1 MYSKKIILSVFL
13 LAAAASLTAAQ
24 TPQRNMQ
31 DFGFIQHANP
41 WLTSINA
48 AGLGTLSTDR
58 TSYAEAFFD
67 KENGGVIPVEGS
79 DDSWCAGIGTK
90 SYVKISDKI
99 AFHGEL
105 SYSYFH
111 GRNMGGHYLIDPDYN
126 PVNFLESTETTTGI
140 KVKETYRLLGG
151 MSYALSDR
159 WSLGA
164 NISYETAD
172 YAKRK
177 DPRTKSQW
185 MDLDISAGARFAP
198 SDRFSAGLDLQY
210 VRTVETLDGD
220 IFGTT
225 NRQYFTFID
234 FGGYLGYVEAFDGT
248 TGYINVGSSAAR
260 NARPMTNTFYGGSLQ
275 LTFGRPDNVLLFNEL
290 TYLRRSGLYGNRAS
304 IQVAYTEH
312 FGNIYRYSGALNISR
327 GKNLHIVELE
337 AGYEDLMNYEN
348 IYRMNTIPG
357 GNTVAEYFGQSET
370 LNRSDITGK
379 LSYTGYLGVEHYRP
393 EWEYGLA
400 FDATYRSFRS
410 TYYPYYRMQE
420 VTSMQAA
427 VHGKKNFIFT
437 RNMFEVGLNAS
448 YYGGFGTKSKDGSY
462 AATASDNHSSASS
475 YLDRDFEYDTAARVA
490 GTLSFRYTRLFG
502 SKISAYID
510 VSDTYNHT
518 LKKPEFLADG
528 WRNIFT
534 VTIGCAF

>member
-24 TPQRNMQ
+24 TPQRNMR

-67 KENGGVIPVEGS
+67 KENGGIIPVEGS

-90 SYVKISDKI
+90 SYVKISDRL
-99 AFHGEL
+99 AFRGEL

-111 GRNMGGHYLIDPDYN
+111 GRNMGGHYLIDPSYN

-427 VHGKKNFIFT
+427 VHGKKNFIF
-437 RNMFEVGLNAS
+437 
-448 YYGGFGTKSKDGSY
+448 
-462 AATASDNHSSASS
+462 
-475 YLDRDFEYDTAARVA
+475 
-490 GTLSFRYTRLFG
+490 
-502 SKISAYID
+502 
-510 VSDTYNHT
+510 
-518 LKKPEFLADG
+518 
-528 WRNIFT
+528 W
-534 VTIGCAF
+534 

>member
-24 TPQRNMQ
+24 TPQRNMR

-67 KENGGVIPVEGS
+67 KENGGIIPVEGS

-90 SYVKISDKI
+90 SYVKISDRL
-99 AFHGEL
+99 AFRGEL

-111 GRNMGGHYLIDPDYN
+111 GRNMGGHYLIDPSYN

-164 NISYETAD
+164 NISYEMAD

-248 TGYINVGSSAAR
+248 TGR
-260 NARPMTNTFYGGSLQ
+260 L
-275 LTFGRPDNVLLFNEL
+275 LTA
-290 TYLRRSGLYGNRAS
+290 LRA
-304 IQVAYTEH
+304 I
-312 FGNIYRYSGALNISR
+312 
-327 GKNLHIVELE
+327 
-337 AGYEDLMNYEN
+337 
-348 IYRMNTIPG
+348 
-357 GNTVAEYFGQSET
+357 
-370 LNRSDITGK
+370 
-379 LSYTGYLGVEHYRP
+379 
-393 EWEYGLA
+393 
-400 FDATYRSFRS
+400 
-410 TYYPYYRMQE
+410 
-420 VTSMQAA
+420 
-427 VHGKKNFIFT
+427 
-437 RNMFEVGLNAS
+437 
-448 YYGGFGTKSKDGSY
+448 
-462 AATASDNHSSASS
+462 
-475 YLDRDFEYDTAARVA
+475 
-490 GTLSFRYTRLFG
+490 
-502 SKISAYID
+502 
-510 VSDTYNHT
+510 
-518 LKKPEFLADG
+518 
-528 WRNIFT
+528 
-534 VTIGCAF
+534 